1 MQSIFDLIFP
11 KRCVG
16 CDRILAKNQ
25 DFLCV
30 SCFRNL
36 SFTHWQID
44 EETPLFQNLN
54 RPDLFQGAQSFFY
67 YDKGGTVQALLH
79 ANKYFNQ
86 PKIGKF
92 IAQLLPKDLIEFYKT
107 KNIDAVIAVPSHPR
121 TLRQRGYNQV
131 HAFAQEV
138 SNQINA
144 NFSPRLLVRSER
156 KSSQTQLGK
165 SDRFSR
171 LDGAFSLNKNPN
183 LGDFQ
188 RVLLIDDLATTGS
201 TLIHCAE
208 VLKQNYPKIEIFVLT
223 MAHARS

>member
-30 SCFRNL
+30 SCFGNL
-36 SFTHWQID
+36 SFTHWPVD
-44 EETPLFQNLN
+44 EPTPLFAELAHPNL
-54 RPDLFQGAQSFFY
+54 FEQAYSVFY
-67 YDKGGTVQALLH
+67 YDKGFTVQALLH

-92 IAQLLPKDLIEFYKT
+92 IAQLLPRDLIEFYKT
-107 KNIDAVIAVPSHPR
+107 KNIHSVIAVPSHPR

-138 SNQINA
+138 AKQIQA
-144 NFSPRLLVRSER
+144 HFLPQSLVRSKR
-156 KSSQTQLGK
+156 KSSQTKLGR
-165 SDRFSR
+165 SDRFSG

-183 LGDFQ
+183 LDDFQ

-223 MAHARS
+223 MANARS